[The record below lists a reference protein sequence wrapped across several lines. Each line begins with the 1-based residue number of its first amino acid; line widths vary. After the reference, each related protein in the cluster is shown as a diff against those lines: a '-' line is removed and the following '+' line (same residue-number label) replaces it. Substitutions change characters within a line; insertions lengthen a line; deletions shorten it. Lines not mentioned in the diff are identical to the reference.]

1 MLTDLPLLLCVNLQ
15 NEFLLECS
23 PNWIA
28 DGAMILELCLTIQ
41 SEWRRRMLPV
51 AHLKRIAS
59 EAYFSPSSDMSD
71 WIECSRPLPFELA
84 FEHSMPS
91 AYSSTKFREYM
102 KHIGSIQCVVIGFSL
117 QDSIISTIIDG
128 YHRGDEFRVLSNAV
142 GCKAGQ
148 NGSLKLPI
156 LEVLSTF
163 SKITD
168 YKVIGDPH

>member
-1 MLTDLPLLLCVNLQ
+1 
-15 NEFLLECS
+15 
-23 PNWIA
+23 
-28 DGAMILELCLTIQ
+28 
-41 SEWRRRMLPV
+41 
-51 AHLKRIAS
+51 
-59 EAYFSPSSDMSD
+59 
-71 WIECSRPLPFELA
+71 
-84 FEHSMPS
+84 
-91 AYSSTKFREYM
+91 M
-102 KHIGSIQCVVIGFSL
+102 KHIGSIQCVVIDFSL